1 MSGISTDPSPFQ
13 QSTGVG
19 ATNTTTT
26 TQSQKSQTSLNQTFD
41 EFLNMLTIQL
51 TNQDPTNPM
60 DTDKMTQQLVAFSG
74 VEQQIRTNS
83 LLEEEL
89 ALQRMSL
96 ADGPLAYIGRKVEY
110 EQNDFPYISGN
121 QTNLDFTLERQA
133 SMVEIEILDD
143 SGTRVRFDTLAP
155 DSDDGSTVKSGL
167 KSYSWDGKSTAGK
180 DLPSGKYEIK
190 VSAYDTLGRPIE
202 NTNARSSGTVVAVDT
217 SGAEPVLELGEFD
230 QNGNAVTFLRLTA
243 NEVSRVTMSAA
254 RPVP

>member
-1 MSGISTDPSPFQ
+1 MSGISTDLSPFQ

-19 ATNTTTT
+19 ATNPTTT
-26 TQSQKSQTSLNQTFD
+26 TQSQKSKTSLNQTFD

-121 QTNLDFTLERQA
+121 QTNLDFT
-133 SMVEIEILDD
+133 VEIEVLDD
-143 SGTRVRFDTLAP
+143 SGKRVRFDTLAP
-155 DSDDGSTVKSGL
+155 DGDDGSTVKSGL